1 MTMAMTMIM
10 TITITITIIIY
21 YINIGHVIINYKKL
35 KKISY

>member
-35 KKISY
+35 KKYI